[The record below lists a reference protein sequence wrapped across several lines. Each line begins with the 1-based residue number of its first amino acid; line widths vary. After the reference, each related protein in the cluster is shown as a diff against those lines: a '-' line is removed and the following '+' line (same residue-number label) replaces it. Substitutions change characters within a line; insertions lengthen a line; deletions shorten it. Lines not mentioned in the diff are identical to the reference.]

1 MLFRTALRD
10 LQWRRRRVVIAV
22 LGASLVFALA
32 LLLVGL
38 SQGFQA
44 ETKRTV
50 DSFGTDAWA
59 VRDGAS
65 GPFLGQS
72 PFPIETAREVAASEG
87 VTDATPVVFSRKSV
101 GRESPEEVNVFG
113 ASGTGVGV
121 PVIEEGH
128 RPESGQVVVSTALS
142 HDIGDE
148 LLLAGRRFEVV
159 GTVGQWT
166 AVAGVPNV
174 FLTLEDA
181 QRVAFAGQPI
191 VSAVALEGRPD
202 EAPEGIDVLG
212 DAEVTEDLLR
222 PVRNA
227 IGAIDM
233 VAVLLWVV
241 AASIIGSVVYLSTLE
256 RTRDFAVFKAVG
268 TQSTTI
274 LGDVVLQAVVLAAAS
289 AALGGVIATVIA
301 PAFPL
306 YVEIPATAYLV
317 LPVMALVVGAV
328 ASLAGLRRAVRIDP
342 ALAFS
347 SA

>member
-10 LQWRRRRVVIAV
+10 LQWRRRRVMIAV
-22 LGASLVFALA
+22 VGASLVFALA

-38 SQGFQA
+38 SEGFQA

-50 DSFGTDAWA
+50 DSFDTDAWA
-59 VRDGAS
+59 VREGAS

-72 PFPIETAREVAASEG
+72 PFPIETAQQVAASDG

-101 GRESPEEVNVFG
+101 GQESPEEVNVFG

-121 PVIEEGH
+121 PVIDEGH
-128 RPESGQVVVSTALS
+128 RPEDGQVVVSTALS
-142 HDIGDE
+142 YDIGEE
-148 LLLAGRRFEVV
+148 LLLAGTPLEVV
-159 GTVGQWT
+159 GKVGHWT
-166 AVAGVPNV
+166 AVGGVPNI
-174 FLTLEDA
+174 FLTLGDA
-181 QRVAFAGQPI
+181 QRIAFAGQPI
-191 VSAVALEGRPD
+191 VSAVAMEGRPH
-202 EAPEGIDVLG
+202 EEPEGIDVLD
-212 DAEVTEDLLR
+212 DAQVKQDLLR

-227 IGAIDM
+227 IDAIDM

-268 TQSTTI
+268 TRSTTI
-274 LGDVVLQAVVLAAAS
+274 FGDVVLQAVVLAAAS
-289 AALGGVIATVIA
+289 AAVGGVIATVIG

-306 YVEIPATAYLV
+306 YVEIPDTAYLV
-317 LPVMALVVGAV
+317 LPVMALIVGAV